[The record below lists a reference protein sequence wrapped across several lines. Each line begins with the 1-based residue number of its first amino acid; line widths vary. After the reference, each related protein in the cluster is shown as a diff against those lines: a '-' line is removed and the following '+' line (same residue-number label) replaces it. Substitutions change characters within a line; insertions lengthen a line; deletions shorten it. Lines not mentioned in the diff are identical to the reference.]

1 MRRAAVRERVDRLV
15 AWGDRQ
21 ATRGDRLLRGRGV
34 RRAWLVVAS
43 VAAVAML
50 AVGTMQVASVLAH
63 EERTEVT
70 ELPAAGVRTVEIDN
84 RVGSTTVVGVEDA
97 DTIVVRAQV
106 SDSLRGTGHRVEERD
121 GVVAVRATCPLF
133 GGEWCSVDYTIE
145 VPADLGVVVEGGRA
159 RVEVSDV
166 AGPVSASTSQGSIRL
181 ARLGDDVEARA
192 RQGSIEALGLTAARV
207 RAEADQGSVAL
218 EFAVAPRDVWAD
230 TDQGSIEIVVPDDED
245 VSYATDTGSDQG
257 SVNDRVRFDPDSNR
271 TIVAH
276 ADQGSVTVTY
286 AVR

>member
-84 RVGSTTVVGVEDA
+84 RVGSTAVVGVEDA

-106 SDSLRGTGHRVEERD
+106 SDSLRGTGHRVEERE

-145 VPADLGVVVEGGRA
+145 VPADVAVDVHGARR
-159 RVEVSDV
+159 RVEISDV
-166 AGPVSASTSQGSIRL
+166 AGPVTVETAHAGIRL
-181 ARLGDDVEARA
+181 ARIAGDVDARS
-192 RQGSIEALGLTAARV
+192 RQGSIEALDLTAGRV

-230 TDQGSIEIVVPDDED
+230 TDQGSIEILVPDDED
-245 VSYATDTGSDQG
+245 VFYATDTDSDQG
-257 SVNDRVRFDPDSNR
+257 SVNDRVRFDPDSDR

-276 ADQGSVTVTY
+276 ADQGSVTLAY
-286 AVR
+286 AR